1 MPGED
6 GSMTNSYLGIDVTNY
21 NQRAQQRLAQE
32 YAELDD
38 PIVKAQLQLDY
49 FWQRQLDER
58 AARLRRIERPGAEDA
73 GSGVYDPFQRFAGGT
88 VGWGKI

>member
-1 MPGED
+1 M
-6 GSMTNSYLGIDVTNY
+6 SAL
-21 NQRAQQRLAQE
+21 RRLAQE

-49 FWQRQLDER
+49 FWQQRLGER

-73 GSGVYDPFQRFAGGT
+73 ASGIYDPMRRFETEGST
-88 VGWGKI
+88 N